1 MSGAWTRHE
10 GMNEMM
16 KSLAAGA
23 FLAVCAS
30 GAALAASSEVR
41 NTLEAVNACTAETD
55 PAKRLACYDAA
66 GPRVRAALNVATEE
80 DQFSLFGLFESDG
93 SSTTREATRP
103 EDFGNRLP
111 ADDVQVVESGGVIT
125 EITVALADV
134 AKNGAG
140 KDVYVL
146 ENGQVWRA
154 KETAGL
160 RLPNDAKGLKV
171 NIRQGMMGAYFIKR
185 EGSNKSIPVERVK

>member
-1 MSGAWTRHE
+1 
-10 GMNEMM
+10 MN
-16 KSLAAGA
+16 KSLAAGVFIA
-23 FLAVCAS
+23 ICAS
-30 GAALAASSEVR
+30 GAALAASTEVR
-41 NTLEAVNACTAETD
+41 NTLEAINACAAEPD
-55 PAKRLACYDAA
+55 AAKRLACYDAA
-66 GPRVRAALNVATEE
+66 GPRVRSALNVATEE

-93 SSTTREATRP
+93 SATTTEATRP

-111 ADDVQVVESGGVIT
+111 SEKVQVVESGGVIT

-146 ENGQVWRA
+146 DNGQVWRA

-160 RLPNDAKGLKV
+160 RLPSDAAGVKV
-171 NIRQGMMGAYFIKR
+171 NIRQGMMGAYYIKR
-185 EGSNKSIPVERVK
+185 EGTNKSIPVERVK